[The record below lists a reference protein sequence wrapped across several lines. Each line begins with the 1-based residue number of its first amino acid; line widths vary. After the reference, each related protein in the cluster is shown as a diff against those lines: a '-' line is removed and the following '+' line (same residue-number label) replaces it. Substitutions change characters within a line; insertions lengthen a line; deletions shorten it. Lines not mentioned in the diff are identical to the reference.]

1 MAKPK
6 VHRIMLTVDDDH
18 YGLLGKEAGKY
29 PGPGSIQKLIRFNV
43 IPDWLRENGYKLPGD
58 KKSC

>member
-1 MAKPK
+1 
-6 VHRIMLTVDDDH
+6 MLTVDDDH